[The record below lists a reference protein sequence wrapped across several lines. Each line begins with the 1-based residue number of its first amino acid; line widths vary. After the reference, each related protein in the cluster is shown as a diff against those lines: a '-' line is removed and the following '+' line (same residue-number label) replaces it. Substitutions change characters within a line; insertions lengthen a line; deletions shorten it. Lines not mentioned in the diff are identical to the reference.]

1 MTKTRDSYLL
11 SARSVPELV
20 RELNFTFQRI
30 ADRLDKI
37 EGIRGESQVEE
48 SLEVVEIGTI
58 DDDDGE
64 GTRIFGESTHDA
76 APAST
81 LSHGQWEITVYD
93 DGAAPVFRVRYNDG
107 TDTLIGDVS
116 LI

>member
-37 EGIRGESQVEE
+37 EGIRGSASIDNDL
-48 SLEVVEIGTI
+48 SLQG
-58 DDDDGE
+58 G
-64 GTRIFGESTHDA
+64 
-76 APAST
+76 P
-81 LSHGQWEITVYD
+81 LYVYD
-93 DGAAPVFRVRYNDG
+93 ADGN
-107 TDTLIGDVS
+107 LIHS
-116 LI
+116 TE

>member
-37 EGIRGESQVEE
+37 EGIRGSANIENDL
-48 SLEVVEIGTI
+48 SLQG
-58 DDDDGE
+58 G
-64 GTRIFGESTHDA
+64 
-76 APAST
+76 P
-81 LSHGQWEITVYD
+81 LYVYD
-93 DGAAPVFRVRYNDG
+93 ADGN
-107 TDTLIGDVS
+107 LIHS
-116 LI
+116 TE

>member
-37 EGIRGESQVEE
+37 EGIRGSASIENDL
-48 SLEVVEIGTI
+48 SLQG
-58 DDDDGE
+58 G
-64 GTRIFGESTHDA
+64 
-76 APAST
+76 P
-81 LSHGQWEITVYD
+81 LYVYD
-93 DGAAPVFRVRYNDG
+93 ADGN
-107 TDTLIGDVS
+107 LIHS
-116 LI
+116 TE

>member
-37 EGIRGESQVEE
+37 EGIRGSASIDNDL
-48 SLEVVEIGTI
+48 SLQG
-58 DDDDGE
+58 G
-64 GTRIFGESTHDA
+64 
-76 APAST
+76 P
-81 LSHGQWEITVYD
+81 LYVYD
-93 DGAAPVFRVRYNDG
+93 TDGN
-107 TDTLIGDVS
+107 LIHS
-116 LI
+116 ISTE